1 MAAAL
6 YECVDAPSR
15 HLTERKISYKCH
27 TQMDAAQYEYVD
39 ATARYI
45 TAGKISYIYHM

>member
-15 HLTERKISYKCH
+15 HLTVWKISYKCH
-27 TQMDAAQYEYVD
+27 MQKDAAQYEYVD
-39 ATARYI
+39 ATSKYL
-45 TAGKISYIYHM
+45 TDWKISYIYHM